1 LVSGIRLTAID
12 KLLIDKHLSV
22 YPSYI
27 VIMRRRQSEKVL
39 RGIITLLIL
48 LELYR
53 APKHGY
59 ELQKRLNGDLGYT
72 LPAGSVYVLL
82 RSLTRRGYVRVT
94 SSQRVRGRRVVM
106 YELTEDGKAFLKAH
120 REPLRIVGQVLVQ
133 ILSAIDSIE

>member
-1 LVSGIRLTAID
+1 
-12 KLLIDKHLSV
+12 
-22 YPSYI
+22 
-27 VIMRRRQSEKVL
+27 MRRRQPEKVL

-59 ELQKRLNGDLGYT
+59 ELQKRVKEALGYT

-82 RSLTRRGYVRVT
+82 RSLTKRGYVRVT
-94 SSQRVRGRRVVM
+94 GSQRVRGRRVIM

-120 REPLRIVGQVLVQ
+120 REPLRIASQILPQ
-133 ILSAIDSIE
+133 ILSAINNIE